1 MTLNKEMEKPL
12 GKERQQVTTEEFRS
26 VLDNLDD
33 LLQVLVR
40 RVRKA
45 KTEYDK

>member
-1 MTLNKEMEKPL
+1 MQKRL
-12 GKERQQVTTEEFRS
+12 GKERQQAATEEFRF

-45 KTEYDK
+45 KAEYDKIES